1 MDDELEGGETNVYI
15 FLRRKNA
22 RLHFVNRCEKQRLT
36 ITHTRTFINVSTHK
50 HKHKHF
56 VHLFICISEN
66 RCLRMFQSPF
76 HRRQTAVTLD
86 SNSLWPSN
94 PRQTS
99 AKRSRCLGVTSSPT
113 RHANTSLSRTLDEDK
128 SRERR
133 HAHSDVWTGSMTL
146 AGDLQMLCL
155 ETCKEIFFKNLQLKK
170 NY

>member
-1 MDDELEGGETNVYI
+1 MSTSFLEGKMPACTLLTGVRNKDSRSHTLTHIYQC
-15 FLRRKNA
+15 
-22 RLHFVNRCEKQRLT
+22 LHTQTQTLCPSFQSGKL
-36 ITHTRTFINVSTHK
+36 
-50 HKHKHF
+50 
-56 VHLFICISEN
+56 CISAN